1 MPFKYHNKFSIL
13 LFISIV
19 FTIQAFSQ
27 GKVTISGYVSDAS
40 SGERLSGATIYIPK
54 TGKGTTTNEY
64 GFFSL
69 TIPPAKTKVIFR
81 FVGYEPFIFDVK
93 VPKDTVLNVQLKTN
107 NTIEEV
113 KVTAG
118 SKEDFLQ
125 SPVFGMH
132 RLDAEQVEQIPA
144 VLGEPDL
151 LKAIQLL
158 PGVSFSTEGS
168 TGFSARGGSPDQT
181 LIQLDGVPVYNVNHL
196 WGFMSAFNNDA
207 ISEAKLYKGSLPAQF
222 GGRLGSVLD
231 VRMKEGNMKKRTGT
245 FSISPIAGRYTLE
258 GPIVKDKISFMVS
271 GRTTW
276 ANLLLS
282 AVNRLENQNSENPQ
296 VITYGFWDINA
307 KTNWI
312 INRNNRVY
320 LSFYTGRDAFVTE
333 DGGDLYQDYT
343 KFSYNWQ
350 NLTSVLRWNHIFS
363 SRLFSNFSAYNSR
376 FRQEY
381 LNKFNKK
388 GDEQYKGYNNLN
400 DWSLKGDFDWLPETG
415 TKFKFGFRLSNQKF
429 SPEIISYTT
438 DSTSITLNNDI
449 FTRNVISEVYFESEI
464 NILERLKGNFG
475 LRGGNLATQ
484 NKNYWSLRP
493 RVALSY
499 LISKKVSGK
508 VSYSRMKQYL
518 HQLQNTTLGIPTEL
532 WVSSTDKIKPGTS
545 DLFSAGLFWKPTGKY
560 NFSAETFYTS
570 LQNVIRYKDGTTALK
585 ERGDSWED
593 YVVSGKGNSY
603 GLELM
608 AEKTT
613 GSLTGWIAYTLSK
626 STRKFDE
633 INFGKTFPYAYDR
646 RHQLNINANWFLG
659 QKSKKGMTAKRN
671 LSATFNFASG
681 KYITLAEQEYQA
693 IPLPLMEGSRYNAGW
708 FATRSLINSVN
719 NYQMPDFHNLN
730 LSYRI
735 ERQSSDKTI
744 IWDFSVYNVYNR
756 LNPWYYYKKGD
767 QMKQITLFPVIPSVS
782 FTYKW

>member
-1 MPFKYHNKFSIL
+1 MKFIL
-13 LFISIV
+13 IAFFSLV
-19 FTIQAFSQ
+19 FSFRTLAQPT
-27 GKVTISGYVSDAS
+27 VTVSGYVSDAS
-40 SGERLSGATIYIPK
+40 SGERLSGATVYVPE
-54 TGKGTTTNEY
+54 TGKGTTCNEY

-69 TIPPAKTKVIFR
+69 TIPSAQTKVIFR
-81 FVGYEPFIFDVK
+81 FVGYEPFVFDMK
-93 VPKDTVLNVQLKTN
+93 IPKNTVLNVQLKTS
-107 NTIEEV
+107 NTIDEV
-113 KVTAG
+113 KVTAT
-118 SKEDFLQ
+118 SKKDFLL
-125 SPVFGMH
+125 SPAFGMH
-132 RLDAEQVEQIPA
+132 RLDAKQVEQIPA

-168 TGFSARGGSPDQT
+168 TGFSVRGGSPGQT

-207 ISEAKLYKGSLPAQF
+207 ISETKLYKGSLPARF

-231 VRMKEGNMKKRTGT
+231 VRMKEGNLKKRTGT

-271 GRTTW
+271 CRTTW

-282 AVNRLENQNSENPQ
+282 AAQRLESQNSDESQ
-296 VITYGFWDINA
+296 LLTYGFWDINA

-312 INRNNRVY
+312 INHNNRIY

-333 DGGDLYQDYT
+333 DGGGRYQDYT

-350 NLTSVLRWNHIFS
+350 NLTSVLRWNRIFS
-363 SRLFSNFSAYNSR
+363 PILFANFSAYNSR

-381 LNKFNKK
+381 LNKF
-388 GDEQYKGYNNLN
+388 DENGKEEYKGYNNLN
-400 DWSLKGDFDWLPETG
+400 DWAIKGDFDWLPETS
-415 TKFKFGFRLSNQKF
+415 TKFKFGFQLSNQKF
-429 SPEIISYTT
+429 SPEIISYKS
-438 DSTSITLNNDI
+438 DSTSFTLNNDI
-449 FTRNVISEVYFESEI
+449 FTRNIISEVYLESEI
-464 NILERLKGNFG
+464 DILNNLKGNFG
-475 LRGGNLATQ
+475 LRGGNLVTQ

-499 LISKKVSGK
+499 LISKKVSEK
-508 VSYSRMKQYL
+508 ISYSRMKQYL

-545 DLFSAGLFWKPTGKY
+545 DLFSAGLFWKPNGKY

-593 YVVSGKGNSY
+593 YVVSGKGESY

-608 AEKTT
+608 TEKIT
-613 GSLTGWIAYTLSK
+613 GNLTGWIAYTLSK
-626 STRKFDE
+626 STRQFDE
-633 INFGKTFPYAYDR
+633 INFGRTFPYSYDR
-646 RHQLNINANWFLG
+646 RHQLNVNANFRFNERV
-659 QKSKKGMTAKRN
+659 KKDKTIRRE
-671 LSATFNFASG
+671 LSATFNYASG

-708 FATRSLINSVN
+708 FATRSLLNSVN

-730 LSYRI
+730 VSYRI
-735 ERQSSDKTI
+735 ERQSIDKTI
-744 IWDFSVYNVYNR
+744 VWNFSVYNVYNR
-756 LNPWYYYKKGD
+756 LNPWYYYKKGNKL
-767 QMKQITLFPVIPSVS
+767 KQITLFPIIPSIS

>member
-1 MPFKYHNKFSIL
+1 MAFKYRLKLFWGIL
-13 LFISIV
+13 LSLV
-19 FTIQAFSQ
+19 FFLQSFSQ
-27 GKVTISGYVSDAS
+27 QNITVSGYISDAAT
-40 SGERLSGATIYIPK
+40 GERLSGATVYIPELNQ
-54 TGKGTTTNEY
+54 GTACNNY

-69 TIPPAKTKVIFR
+69 ILPQKRVQAIFR
-81 FVGYEPFIFDVK
+81 FVGYNPV
-93 VPKDTVLNVQLKTN
+93 VLNLPLSKDTVLNIQLETN
-107 NTIEEV
+107 NNLGEV
-113 KVTAG
+113 KVTATPH
-118 SKEDFLQ
+118 ENFLL
-125 SPVFGMH
+125 SPTFGIH
-132 RLDAEQVEQIPA
+132 RLNAKEVERIPA

-158 PGVSFSTEGS
+158 PGVSFATEGS
-168 TGFSARGGSPDQT
+168 TGFSVRGGSPDQT

-207 ISEAKLYKGSLPAQF
+207 ISETRLYKGNLPAHF

-231 VRMKEGNMKKRTGT
+231 VSMKEGNLKKRTGT

-258 GPIVKDKISFMVS
+258 GPIIKDKVSFMIS

-282 AVNRLENQNSENPQ
+282 AAQRLEGQNNEENQLL
-296 VITYGFWDINA
+296 TYGFWDINA

-312 INRNNRVY
+312 IDPNNRVY

-333 DGGDLYQDYT
+333 DGGGGSKDYT

-363 SRLFSNFSAYNSR
+363 SVLFANFSAYNSR

-381 LNKFNKK
+381 LNKFDKNGK
-388 GDEQYKGYNNLN
+388 EVYKGYNNLN
-400 DWSLKGDFDWLPETG
+400 DWSLKGDFDWNRG
-415 TKFKFGFRLSNQKF
+415 TKTRIKFGYQFSAQKF
-429 SPEIISYTT
+429 SPEIISYKS
-438 DSTSITLNNDI
+438 DSNSFELNNDI
-449 FTRNVISEVYFESEI
+449 YTRNIISEIYAEAEISISEKI
-464 NILERLKGNFG
+464 TGNFR
-475 LRGGNLATQ
+475 LRGGNMSTQ
-484 NKNYWSLRP
+484 NKSYWSLRP
-493 RVALSY
+493 RASVRY
-499 LISKKVSGK
+499 LFSEQVSGK
-508 VSYSRMKQYL
+508 ISCSRMKQYL

-545 DLFSAGLFWKPTGKY
+545 NLFSTGVFWKPNGKY

-585 ERGDSWED
+585 ERGDSWEE
-593 YVVSGKGNSY
+593 YVVSGKGESY

-608 AEKTT
+608 AEKTI
-613 GSLTGWIAYTLSK
+613 GNLTGWVAYTLSK
-626 STRKFDE
+626 STRQYDE
-633 INFGKTFPYAYDR
+633 INFGRTFPYAYDR
-646 RHQLNINANWFLG
+646 RHQLNINTNWNLSEK
-659 QKSKKGMTAKRN
+659 QKKGKTITKDF
-671 LSATFNFASG
+671 SATFSYASG

-693 IPLPLMEGSRYNAGW
+693 IPLPLMKGSRFRADWY
-708 FATRSLINSVN
+708 ATRSLINSVN

-735 ERQSSDKTI
+735 ECQDAGKSY
-744 IWDFSVYNVYNR
+744 IWNFSVYNVYNR

-767 QMKQITLFPVIPSVS
+767 QMKQITLFPVIPSVA
-782 FTYKW
+782 FTYRW

>member
-1 MPFKYHNKFSIL
+1 MNIKYQIKFVAIV
-13 LFISIV
+13 LFSLIV
-19 FTIQAFSQ
+19 FQPAFSQ
-27 GKVTISGYVSDAS
+27 QNSTISGYVSDAS
-40 SGERLSGATIYIPK
+40 SGERLSGATVYVPES
-54 TGKGTTTNEY
+54 GKGASCNEY

-69 TIPPAKTKVIFR
+69 TIPSAQTTVVFR
-81 FVGYEPFIFDVK
+81 FVGYEPFVFKLKI
-93 VPKDTVLNVQLKTN
+93 PKDTVLNVQLNAN

-113 KVTAG
+113 KVTAT
-118 SKEDFLQ
+118 SKEDFLL
-125 SPVFGMH
+125 SPAFGMH
-132 RLDAEQVEQIPA
+132 RLNAKQVEQIPA

-168 TGFSARGGSPDQT
+168 TGFSVRGGSPDQT

-207 ISEAKLYKGSLPAQF
+207 ISETKLYKGSLPARF

-231 VRMKEGNMKKRTGT
+231 VRMKEGNLKKRTGT
-245 FSISPIAGRYTLE
+245 FSVSPIAGRYTLE
-258 GPIVKDKISFMVS
+258 GPIVKDKVSFMVS

-282 AVNRLENQNSENPQ
+282 AAQRLEGQNNEESQ
-296 VITYGFWDINA
+296 LLTYGFWDINA
-307 KTNWI
+307 KTNWM
-312 INRNNRVY
+312 INRNNRLY

-333 DGGDLYQDYT
+333 DGGGRYQDYT

-350 NLTSVLRWNHIFS
+350 NLTSVLRWNRIFS
-363 SRLFSNFSAYNSR
+363 PVLFANFSAYNSR

-381 LNKFNKK
+381 LNKFDKNGK
-388 GDEQYKGYNNLN
+388 DEYKGYNNLN

-415 TKFKFGFRLSNQKF
+415 VSFKFGFQLSNQKF
-429 SPEIISYTT
+429 SPEIISYTS
-438 DSTSITLNNDI
+438 DSTSFTLNDDI
-449 FTRNVISEVYFESEI
+449 FTRNIISEVYLESEVELPG
-464 NILERLKGNFG
+464 NLKGSFG

-499 LISKKVSGK
+499 LFSEQVSGK
-508 VSYSRMKQYL
+508 VSWSRMKQYL

-545 DLFSAGLFWKPTGKY
+545 DLFSAGLFWKLKGKY
-560 NFSAETFYTS
+560 QFSAETFYTS
-570 LQNVIRYKDGTTALK
+570 LQDVIRYKDGTTALK

-593 YVVSGKGNSY
+593 YVVSGKGESY

-613 GSLTGWIAYTLSK
+613 GNLTGWIAYTLSK
-626 STRKFDE
+626 STRQFDE
-633 INFGKTFPYAYDR
+633 INFGKIFPYAYDR
-646 RHQLNINANWFLG
+646 RHKLNVNVNWFLG
-659 QKSKKGMTAKRN
+659 QKSKKGMVIKRN
-671 LSATFNFASG
+671 LSGTFNFASG

-693 IPLPLMEGSRYNAGW
+693 IPLPLMEGSRYRADW
-708 FATRSLINSVN
+708 FATRSYINSVN
-719 NYQMPDFHNLN
+719 NYRMPDFHNLN

-735 ERQSSDKTI
+735 ERQSADKTI

-767 QMKQITLFPVIPSVS
+767 QMKQITLFPIIPSVG
-782 FTYKW
+782 FKYEF